1 MGVMIRFLSAAGLLV
16 AFAGTAGA
24 ATEATLLRL
33 FLIGGGTVV
42 SFGEYARLND
52 RVVFSIPVGGTAD
65 EPRLHVVSL
74 PVEKIDWPPTEQ
86 HAASARYQ
94 WYARTRGEADFERL
108 SGDVARVLNDVAQ
121 STDRRRALT
130 IAEGARRTLAD
141 WPAAHFGYRQDDVR
155 EIVALID
162 EAIAN
167 LRASVGMTRFE
178 LALVASAA
186 AVPLEPVAEL
196 PSARD
201 QLDQLFRV
209 AAITERVGDRVALF
223 HAALGLLADGGAGM
237 TIDAAATVRNTI
249 LGELREEAIVDARYD
264 AMARRLMAVAS
275 RAADSAR
282 ISDVERI
289 LNRIPGEDRRLGR
302 RRPEDVEALRA
313 SVQAELDGARRLRL
327 LRDRWTLRIALY
339 RDWQRSAGVQMLQ
352 LVKVQPALEAIR
364 QLEGPSASSLA
375 GLHSRLGGGADR
387 LLRIGVNAPED
398 LRTPNELLAS
408 AWRFAESAVTTRAA
422 AVYSGNVSTAWEA
435 SSAAAASLLL
445 LERAQQEIRTLL
457 EPPRLR

>member
-1 MGVMIRFLSAAGLLV
+1 MIRCLTAAVLLV
-16 AFAGTAGA
+16 ACAGTAAA

-52 RVVFSIPVGGTAD
+52 RVVFSIPVGGTPD
-65 EPRLHVVSL
+65 QPRLHVVSL
-74 PVEKIDWPPTEQ
+74 PVEKIDWPRTEQ

-108 SGDVARVLNDVAQ
+108 SGDVARVLNEVAQ

-155 EIVALID
+155 EIVTLLD

-167 LRASVGMTRFE
+167 LRASIGMTRFD

-186 AVPLEPVAEL
+186 AVPLEPVANL

-201 QLDQLFRV
+201 QLDQLLRV
-209 AAITERVGDRVALF
+209 TAITERAGDRVALF
-223 HAALGLLADGGAGM
+223 HAALGLLADGGTGIAV
-237 TIDAAATVRNTI
+237 DAAATMRNTI

-264 AMARRLMAVAS
+264 AMARRVLGAAA

-282 ISDVERI
+282 IAEVERI

-313 SVQAELDGARRLRL
+313 SVQVELDGARRLRL

-339 RDWQRSAGVQMLQ
+339 RDWQRSAGVHLLQ

-364 QLEGPSASSLA
+364 QLEGPSPSSLA
-375 GLHSRLGGGADR
+375 GLRSRLDGGADR
-387 LLRIGVNAPED
+387 LLRIGVNAPAD
-398 LRTPNELLAS
+398 LRAPNELLTS

-422 AVYSGNVSTAWEA
+422 AVSTGNVATAWEA

-445 LERAQQEIRTLL
+445 LQRAQQEIRSLL